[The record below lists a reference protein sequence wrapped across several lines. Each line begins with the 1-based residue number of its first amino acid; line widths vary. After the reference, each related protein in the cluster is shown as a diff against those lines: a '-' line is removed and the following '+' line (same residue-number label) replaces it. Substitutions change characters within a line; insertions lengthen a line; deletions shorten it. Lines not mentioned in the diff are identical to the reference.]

1 MHNYN
6 YKWKLRNKTISLG
19 GSPLIMGIL
28 NATPDSFSDGG
39 RFNTTKKA
47 TNHAL
52 KMIDDGADIIDI
64 GGESTRPGSK
74 QISLNEEINRT
85 IPIIKSLRK
94 LNDSILISIDT
105 SKSEVARLAM
115 EEGADIINDVTSYN
129 NDLNMSEIVR
139 KYEAGIILMHMQ
151 GTPENMQIDPSYDN
165 VIGEVSE
172 FLNKKILDSIKSGIL
187 KESII
192 VDPGIGF
199 GKNINQ
205 NLTLL
210 KNLDKFTNVHPTLIG
225 LSRKSFIGKIIGEK
239 DPKGRLAGSLG
250 ATAFSIIQ
258 GAHILR
264 VHDVKETRDV
274 CEIFKHLH

>member
-105 SKSEVARLAM
+105 SKSEVARQAL

-129 NDLNMSEIVR
+129 NDLNMPEIVR

-210 KNLDKFTNVHPTLIG
+210 KNLDKFTKVHPTLIG

-239 DPKGRLAGSLG
+239 DPKDRLAGSLG

-258 GAHILR
+258 GTHILR

>member
-19 GSPLIMGIL
+19 ESPLIMGIL

-47 TNHAL
+47 TDHAL
-52 KMIDDGADIIDI
+52 NMIDDGADIIDI

-105 SKSEVARLAM
+105 SKSEVARQAM
-115 EEGADIINDVTSYN
+115 EEGVDIINDVTSYN
-129 NDLNMSEIVR
+129 NDLNMPEIVR

-151 GTPENMQIDPSYDN
+151 GAPENMQIDPSYDN
-165 VIGEVSE
+165 VVGEVSE
-172 FLNKKILDSIKSGIL
+172 FLNKKILDSIESGIL

-192 VDPGIGF
+192 IDPGIGF

-210 KNLDKFTNVHPTLIG
+210 KNLDKFTKVHPTLIG

-239 DPKGRLAGSLG
+239 DPKDRLAGSLG

-258 GAHILR
+258 GTHILR

>member
-39 RFNTTKKA
+39 KFNTTKKA

-105 SKSEVARLAM
+105 SKSEVARQAM

-129 NDLNMSEIVR
+129 NDLNMPEIVS

-165 VIGEVSE
+165 VAWEVSE
-172 FLNKKILDSIKSGIL
+172 FLNKKILDSIESGIL

-192 VDPGIGF
+192 IDPGIGF

-210 KNLDKFTNVHPTLIG
+210 KNLDKFTKVHPTLIG

-239 DPKGRLAGSLG
+239 DPKDRLAGSLG

-258 GAHILR
+258 GTHILR

>member
-129 NDLNMSEIVR
+129 NDLNMPEIVR

-192 VDPGIGF
+192 IDPGIGF

-210 KNLDKFTNVHPTLIG
+210 KNLDKFTNIQPTLIG

>member
-47 TNHAL
+47 THHAL
-52 KMIDDGADIIDI
+52 KMIHDGADIIDI

-74 QISLNEEINRT
+74 QIFLNEEINRT

-105 SKSEVARLAM
+105 SKSEVARQAM

-129 NDLNMSEIVR
+129 NDLNMPEIVR

-172 FLNKKILDSIKSGIL
+172 FLNKKILDSIESGIL

-192 VDPGIGF
+192 IDPGIGF

-210 KNLDKFTNVHPTLIG
+210 KNLDKFTKVHPTLIG

-239 DPKGRLAGSLG
+239 DPKDRLAGSLG